1 MINKLSALPESV
13 KTRLE
18 IEVGY
23 IICEEIYH
31 YNEYN
36 LIDVYDVSRK
46 YLPENYVISRENYIY
61 GSCGGY

>member
-1 MINKLSALPESV
+1 MINQLPESV

-23 IICEEIYH
+23 IACEEIHH

-36 LIDVYDVSRK
+36 LIDVYDASRE
-46 YLPENYVISRENYIY
+46 YLPPSYVISRENYIY
-61 GSCGGY
+61 GSY